1 VEYLF
6 LIVYSECFSLVA
18 GLLGNPLP
26 AGRSKLFPLQ
36 EALDH
41 PWMNSMNSECLS
53 DYIPQCAPLLGP
65 FDERILCKLTTLGF
79 GVEPNEAQRAPSS
92 IVNSSDY
99 RTAVKA
105 WTQDQE
111 RTAAANTRVGI
122 FKSFKLARSEQRRA
136 EFVKQRTSQF
146 PGGFYQVLHIHSPS
160 PLLAVYYL
168 TKENLEREQSQL
180 SSRLDYRYC

>member
-1 VEYLF
+1 MF
-6 LIVYSECFSLVA
+6 LIVYSECFSLVT
-18 GLLGNPLP
+18 GLLRNPLS
-26 AGRSKLFPLQ
+26 AGRSKLFSLQ

-41 PWMNSMNSECLS
+41 PWMNSMDSERLS
-53 DYIPQCAPLLGP
+53 DYIPQRAPLLGL
-65 FDERILCKLTTLGF
+65 FDERILRKLTTLGF
-79 GVEPNEAQRAPSS
+79 GAEPNEAQRALSS
-92 IVNSSDY
+92 IVKSSEY

-111 RTAAANTRVGI
+111 RTTAANTKVGI

-146 PGGFYQVLHIHSPS
+146 SGGLYQVLHIHSPS